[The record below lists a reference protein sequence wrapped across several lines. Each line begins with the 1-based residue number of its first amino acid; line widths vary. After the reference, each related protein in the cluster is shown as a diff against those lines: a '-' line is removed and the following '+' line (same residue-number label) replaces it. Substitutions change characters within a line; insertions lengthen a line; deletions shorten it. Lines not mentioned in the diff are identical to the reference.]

1 MGFGDSWHPSQP
13 RDVVAMD
20 GADARKKDKSKKA
33 KGSFFLFVCG
43 PKKELKLAKTR
54 HSLFSPPS
62 MSSPASSCEGG
73 RALGSSCT
81 R

>member
-33 KGSFFLFVCG
+33 KGTFFLFVCG
-43 PKKELKLAKTR
+43 PKKELKLTKTR
-54 HSLFSPPS
+54 PSP
-62 MSSPASSCEGG
+62 E
-73 RALGSSCT
+73 ALAFLAAFKVFAG
-81 R
+81 

>member
-1 MGFGDSWHPSQP
+1 
-13 RDVVAMD
+13 MD

-54 HSLFSPPS
+54 PSP
-62 MSSPASSCEGG
+62 E
-73 RALGSSCT
+73 ALAFLAAFNVFAG
-81 R
+81 